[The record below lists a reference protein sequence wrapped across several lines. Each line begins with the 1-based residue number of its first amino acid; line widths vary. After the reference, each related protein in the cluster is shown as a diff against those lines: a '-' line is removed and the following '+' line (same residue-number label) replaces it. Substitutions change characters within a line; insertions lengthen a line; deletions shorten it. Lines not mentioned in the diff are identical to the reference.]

1 MDHQKI
7 VLITGASS
15 GIGRATAEHLTGKG
29 YRVFG
34 TARRPVGVAPIK
46 GVELLPLDVRDD
58 ASVEAC
64 VARVQNAV
72 GRIDVLINNAG
83 YSVVGAVEETSP
95 SEALALFDTN
105 VFGVLRMVR
114 AVLPLMRRQG
124 SGLIINTSSVLGF
137 LPAPFMGLYAST
149 KHALEGFSES
159 LDHEVRG
166 FGVRVILI
174 QPTFTNT
181 LLDINAVKPV
191 QRIDS
196 YSTLLKHASDAI
208 TAQVRSSRGPETV
221 ADEIR
226 RAIEGPHKLRR
237 PVGSK
242 ARLLSRLRR
251 FMPVGPVDRSLRKT
265 FGLQ

>member
-1 MDHQKI
+1 MNYQKA

-15 GIGRATAEHLTGKG
+15 GIGRATAEHLRGRG
-29 YRVFG
+29 YRVIG
-34 TARRPVGVAPIK
+34 TARNPAGVAPIQ

-64 VARVQNAV
+64 VATVLRAV
-72 GRIDVLINNAG
+72 GRIDVLVNNAG
-83 YSVVGAVEETSP
+83 YSVVGAVEEASP
-95 SEALALFDTN
+95 SEAQALFDTN
-105 VFGVLRMVR
+105 VFGALRMVR
-114 AVLPLMRRQG
+114 AVLPLMRGQG

-149 KHALEGFSES
+149 KHALEGLSES

-166 FGVRVILI
+166 FGIRVILI

-181 LLDINAVKPV
+181 LLDINAVQTG

-196 YSTLLKHASDAI
+196 YSALLKRASTAV
-208 TAQVRSSRGPETV
+208 TAQVKSSQGPETV
-221 ADEIR
+221 AVEIQ

-251 FMPVGPVDRSLRKT
+251 FAPVGLVDRGLRKT
-265 FGLQ
+265 FGLL

>member
-1 MDHQKI
+1 MAREKI

-15 GIGRATAEHLTGKG
+15 GIGRATAEHLVERG

-34 TARRPVGVAPIK
+34 TSRNPAGAAPIK
-46 GVELLPLDVRDD
+46 GAALLPLDVRDD
-58 ASVEAC
+58 ASVETC
-64 VARVQNAV
+64 VATVQNAV
-72 GRIDVLINNAG
+72 GPIDVLINNAG

-95 SEALALFDTN
+95 SEAQALFDTN
-105 VFGVLRMVR
+105 FFGTLRMVR
-114 AVLPLMRRQG
+114 AVLPLMRKQG

-149 KHALEGFSES
+149 KHALEGLSES

-181 LLDINAVKPV
+181 LLDINATNPV
-191 QRIDS
+191 QKIDS
-196 YSTLLKHASDAI
+196 YSTLLKRASTAI
-208 TAQVRSSRGPETV
+208 TAQVRSSQGPEIV
-221 ADEIR
+221 AVEIL

-242 ARLLSRLRR
+242 ASLLSQLRR

-265 FGLQ
+265 FGLR